1 MKTHG
6 SLAERGNS
14 MRKLILTL
22 ILAMFVAPMAA
33 PEAQAGVISRA
44 CMKSPRNAKSA
55 QLCRCIQRVANQT
68 LSGSERRLAA
78 KFYRKPQLAQD
89 VRQSDRRSHEI
100 FWKKYKAFGVAA
112 KDRCG

>member
-1 MKTHG
+1 M
-6 SLAERGNS
+6 N
-14 MRKLILTL
+14 KLILAL
-22 ILAMFVAPMAA
+22 IIGFFVAPMMATTA
-33 PEAQAGVISRA
+33 EAGVISRA

-68 LSGSERRLAA
+68 LSGSDRRLAA
-78 KFYRKPQLAQD
+78 KFFRKPQLAQD